1 MAQDAMTDIEAASPN
16 AAGPAGA
23 RLEAG
28 VAAHYLLALLRGEE
42 ARGLPGVR
50 LTRVK
55 LQRAA
60 ADHPLDDVIVEGQD
74 AGGATVHLDIQVKR
88 QVQFS
93 RGDAVFRKIMGQV
106 ANTLQLGEAAQINRG
121 LAIATSQSSRKI
133 DGPYQDVLTWAR
145 AIGEPSVFFDR
156 IRQRGSASEDH
167 RRFVDT
173 VTAHLKSDGV
183 NHDNRAVWSLLC
195 RMQILVFDLERDG
208 SVQRALTHEQCLAAL
223 EPEAA
228 GEAANLQAVLETLA
242 LEIAAQGGDITR
254 QQLLDRLAPHGF
266 QLAGER
272 RHARARA
279 ILAETSAQVLAEI
292 DDRLGE
298 IVLLRPQAMAKV
310 NEALDQGRYIE
321 IRGAGGVGKSSV
333 LKHLAQ
339 TLGAQG
345 RMIALSPER
354 TEVGSWAR
362 FRNALEFPGTAKDLL
377 VDLAAAGGGML
388 LVDGLDNFEPPAQA
402 LVRDLVNSA
411 AQVPGFQVVV
421 TARLSFGVDGENWIS
436 ASARRA
442 LGAAP
447 AVCLAELSDEE
458 LDQLREAAPAL
469 APLLADG
476 HPAQSVARNLYRL
489 RRLLAQ
495 GPKASDVRTEVDLA
509 DLWWRTGDGPDAG
522 RRPRTR
528 ILQDLADQ
536 VLAGSTRL
544 DTRSFE
550 SAPLDALVRSE
561 TLRDLGGEQMVFRHD
576 ILRDWSLFGRL
587 RERPKAL
594 TDAHLTQAPTPS
606 LLRAVE
612 LLARDSLE
620 HGALDAWRGLLE
632 RVSAPGR
639 HSAWRRGVFLA
650 LVRSEAALAALDLAA
665 QELLA
670 GDGRLLQDLIRLT
683 LAVDAQTL
691 AELLAQAGQTP
702 TAAMARITVPSGP
715 SWNRLTAWLLTLGDH
730 LPSKATPDVVT
741 LWARWLQF
749 TAGRGRSSAAIVR
762 SFHGWLAHV
771 MDDKEAKA
779 KDKLSGFG
787 DDFDKGLYADIV
799 ETLRASVVA
808 FAMAAPD
815 LAAPY
820 VERLRTLHYDSQS
833 ANDAVLDPGELPS
846 AAPQAL
852 AALTFERLAEG
863 RPRVSHDRRERWT
876 FLDGQFIS
884 ESPSRGPFLPLLQ
897 ADPAVGLA
905 LVRRMVGH
913 AIAPQPVTL
922 HVGPFLEV
930 ADDDDA
936 EFLPKE
942 DEEDPED
949 ADTLRLA
956 FDAGERLV
964 THLDYYELSRPLGSN
979 GYAAASSLMALEAWG
994 QDRLDKEEPL
1004 AAVLADVLGEGPIA
1018 APILLVAVDLLLS
1031 HWNDE
1036 AMDLALPLVG
1046 NPRLLAMDFLRQS
1059 HERTRYEALSR
1070 GLGRPE
1076 PGRPPFT
1083 LDDLGRRP
1091 SRQNT
1096 LSGVVCLYARG
1107 EETRRHKLQALIE
1120 SQAAELPPKSA
1131 YYGWGDP
1138 TFMAERMLHMLEP
1151 QNWTSDVHPETGAP
1165 VSVYNSPEDPVLEA
1179 RSDEAMDRLRLMNAQ
1194 GALARALESAEPT
1207 PEAELSFALAIAHEE
1222 QPASCYDTSVPAGAE
1237 DEAQNKAAAALVL
1250 ARDLGPETWPAV
1262 ADWVRAR
1269 VVEGLTA
1276 QEHRGSSL
1284 RYDVAG
1290 MAFVTLVHLL
1300 RREWNEHD
1308 LSALL
1313 TAATSPRH
1321 KAHVGFAATFE
1332 AIEAL
1337 NPRLPASV
1345 LRCALTA
1352 RVSSWLPWNASEA
1365 LVASEKAARAERG
1378 ERAVVAELT
1387 WLREGGDPPSWPA
1400 FPLQLPTPRQGV
1412 KLPASTS
1419 AHALAAALGIAPVSA
1434 AEGLNPESVEPEE
1447 GDADEFDEADAF
1459 DGNDEDDGVAAVP
1472 TVEDGA
1478 AADWVEVVPADGATQ
1493 RPWRLDLVRAYAE
1506 WTHVKNG
1513 AGLGRHATLNGN
1525 FRKWNE
1531 AFFYQLGL
1539 ATPHMSA
1546 EDIAELVFEA
1556 LTSLPDKQRLA
1567 VAPPLLGAID
1577 ALFFINRAITADQAV
1592 AWREEVAAR
1601 VQKTSGW
1608 EDLRGKESS
1617 RIEVTLSPAVS
1628 TLFFARRHAA
1638 GSYLKPPA
1646 ADRLDPFLPTL
1657 SRLVADCPNL
1667 SVATAFL
1674 SVLEVKPRGAFAAP
1688 LFGAVQVWL
1697 TAFPQSVRFWRE
1709 RGVGQRVCALFEAVR
1724 LVEPDALSSLQQEL
1738 DAVLGKLVSLGVTDA
1753 GRLERILRNSA
1764 RFLPAPSELLGL
1776 D

>member
-1 MAQDAMTDIEAASPN
+1 MARDAMTDTQAASPN

-28 VAAHYLLALLRGEE
+28 VAAHYLLALLRGED

-60 ADHPLDDVIVEGQD
+60 ADHPLDDVIIEGQN
-74 AGGATVHLDIQVKR
+74 ASGATVHLDIQVKR

-93 RGDAVFRKIMGQV
+93 PGDAVFRKIMGQV
-106 ANTLQLGEAAQINRG
+106 ADTVRLGEAAQVNRD
-121 LAIATSQSSRKI
+121 LAIATSQTSRKI

-156 IRQRGSASEDH
+156 IRQPGSASEDH

-173 VTAHLKSDGV
+173 VTAHLKSEGV
-183 NHDNRAVWSLLC
+183 DHDDRAVWTLL
-195 RMQILVFDLERDG
+195 RRLQILVFDLERDG
-208 SVQRALTHEQCLAAL
+208 SAQQALTREQCFAAL
-223 EPEAA
+223 APEAA

-242 LEIAAQGGDITR
+242 LEIATQGGDVTR

-272 RHARARA
+272 RYAYACA
-279 ILAETSAQVLAEI
+279 TLAETSAQVLAEI
-292 DDRLGE
+292 DDRLGD
-298 IVLLRPQAMAKV
+298 IALLRPQAMEKV

-321 IRGAGGVGKSSV
+321 IRGAGGVGKSSL

-339 TLGAQG
+339 ALGTQG

-354 TEVGSWAR
+354 TEVGGWAR
-362 FRNALEFPGTAKDLL
+362 FRNTLEFPGSAKDLL

-402 LVRDLVNSA
+402 LVRDLVDA
-411 AQVPGFQVVV
+411 AVQTPGFQVVV
-421 TARLSFGVDGENWIS
+421 TARLSYGVDGENWIS

-442 LGAAP
+442 LGVAP
-447 AVCLAELSDEE
+447 AVRLDELSDEE
-458 LDQLREAAPAL
+458 IDQLRRAAPAL

-476 HPAQSVARNLYRL
+476 HPAQAVARNLYRL

-495 GPKASDVRTEVDLA
+495 GTEASDLRTEVDLA
-509 DLWWRTGDGPDAG
+509 DLWWRTGDGPEAG

-536 VLAGSTRL
+536 VLAGSTKL

-550 SAPLDALVRSE
+550 PTPLDALVRSE

-576 ILRDWSLFGRL
+576 ILRDWALFGRL
-587 RERPKAL
+587 RERPEAL
-594 TDAHLTQAPTPS
+594 TDTVLTQAPTPS

-612 LLARDSLE
+612 LLARHSLE
-620 HGALDAWRGLLE
+620 HGVLDAWRGLLE

-639 HSAWRRGVFLA
+639 HSAWRRGVLLA
-650 LVRSEAALAALDLAA
+650 LVRSEAAIATLDLAA
-665 QELLA
+665 QDLLTD
-670 GDGRLLQDLIRLT
+670 GGRLLQDLIRLT
-683 LAVDAQTL
+683 LAVEAQTL

-702 TAAMARITVPSGP
+702 TEAMARITGPFGP
-715 SWNRLTAWLLTLGDH
+715 SWNRLTAWLLTLGDR
-730 LPSKATPDVVT
+730 LPSKATPDTVT
-741 LWARWLQF
+741 LWAGWLQF

-762 SFHGWLAHV
+762 RFHGWLVQA
-771 MDDKEAKA
+771 MADKEAKA

-787 DDFDKGLYADIV
+787 DGFDKGLYAGVV
-799 ETLRASVVA
+799 ETLRAYVVA

-820 VERLRTLHYDSQS
+820 VERLRTLQYDSQS

-863 RPRVSHDRRERWT
+863 RPRVSHGRRERWT

-884 ESPSRGPFLPLLQ
+884 ESPSRGPFLALLQ
-897 ADPAVGLA
+897 ADPVVGLA
-905 LVRRMVGH
+905 LVRRMVE
-913 AIAPQPVTL
+913 
-922 HVGPFLEV
+922 HVITPRPATPHVVPSLGV
-930 ADDDDA
+930 DDDDDA
-936 EFLPKE
+936 DLVPEE
-942 DEEDPED
+942 DEEDQEG

-956 FDAGERLV
+956 FDAGERVV
-964 THLDYYELSRPLGSN
+964 THLDYYELSRPVGSN
-979 GYAAASSLMALEAWG
+979 GYAAASSLMALEAWA
-994 QDRLDKEEPL
+994 QDRLDKKEPL
-1004 AAVLADVLGEGPIA
+1004 ADVLADVLGEGPIA
-1018 APILLVAVDLLLS
+1018 SPFLLVAVDLLLS

-1046 NPRLLAMDFLRQS
+1046 NPRLLAMDFSRQN
-1059 HERTRYEALSR
+1059 HERTRYGALSR
-1070 GLGRPE
+1070 GLGKPE
-1076 PGRPPFT
+1076 PGMPPFT

-1096 LSGVVCLYARG
+1096 LSGVVWLYARG
-1107 EETRRHKLQALIE
+1107 EETRRHKLQALIA
-1120 SQAAELPPKSA
+1120 SAAAELPPKSA

-1151 QNWTSDVHPETGAP
+1151 ENWTSDVHPETGAP
-1165 VSVYNSPEDPVLEA
+1165 VVVYNSPEDPVLQA

-1194 GALARALESAEPT
+1194 GALARAVESAEPT
-1207 PEAELSFALAIAHEE
+1207 PEAELSFALAIAQGE
-1222 QPASCYDTSVPAGAE
+1222 QAASCYDTSASAGAE
-1237 DEAQNKAAAALVL
+1237 NEAQNKAAAALVL
-1250 ARDLGPETWPAV
+1250 ARDLGPKTWPAV

-1269 VVEGLTA
+1269 VVEGLAA
-1276 QEHRGSSL
+1276 QDHIGGSL

-1313 TAATSPRH
+1313 TGAASPRH
-1321 KAHVGFAATFE
+1321 KAYAGFAATFE
-1332 AIEAL
+1332 VIEAL
-1337 NPRLPASV
+1337 DSRLPASL

-1378 ERAVVAELT
+1378 ERAVAAELT
-1387 WLREGGDPPSWPA
+1387 WLGEGGDPPSWPA
-1400 FPLQLPTPRQGV
+1400 FSLQRPTPRQGV
-1412 KLPASTS
+1412 RLPASAS
-1419 AHALAAALGIAPVSA
+1419 ALAAALGIAPA
-1434 AEGLNPESVEPEE
+1434 TATATATEGLKPESVEPEE
-1447 GDADEFDEADAF
+1447 GDSDEFDEADAF
-1459 DGNDEDDGVAAVP
+1459 DDGDDEDDGVAAVP
-1472 TVEDGA
+1472 TVEDGGA
-1478 AADWVEVVPADGATQ
+1478 AEWLNVLPADGATQ

-1506 WTHVKNG
+1506 WTYVKNG

-1525 FRKWNE
+1525 FREWNE

-1539 ATPHMSA
+1539 ATPHMIA
-1546 EDIAELVFEA
+1546 EDLAELVFEP

-1567 VAPPLLGAID
+1567 VAPPLLSAID
-1577 ALFFINRAITADQAV
+1577 AVFFNDWAITADQAV
-1592 AWREEVAAR
+1592 AWREKIAER
-1601 VQKTSGW
+1601 VQQTSGW
-1608 EDLRGKESS
+1608 EDLRGKESD
-1617 RIEVTLSPAVS
+1617 RIEVTLGPAVS

-1638 GSYLKPPA
+1638 GSYLTPPA
-1646 ADRLDPFLPTL
+1646 ADRLDPFLPSL
-1657 SRLVADCPNL
+1657 SRLITDCPNL
-1667 SVATAFL
+1667 SVAAAFL

-1688 LFGAVQVWL
+1688 LLDAVQVWL
-1697 TAFPQSVRFWRE
+1697 TAFPQSAGFWRE
-1709 RGVGQRVCALFEAVR
+1709 AGVGHRTCGLFEAIRV
-1724 LVEPDALSSLQQEL
+1724 VEPDALLSLNQDL
-1738 DAVLGKLVSLGVTDA
+1738 DAALGKLVALGVTEA
-1753 GRLERILRNSA
+1753 GRLERSL
-1764 RFLPAPSELLGL
+1764 SELRAQAASRG
-1776 D
+1776 